1 MARIGR
7 ALGLVL
13 GLGAAAC
20 TTTLP
25 SVEPPEV
32 SLVGLTLGRSG
43 VLEHRLW
50 VDLRLSNPN
59 AFDLAIERLQFAL
72 EVNQQR
78 FGRGSLHRGV
88 ELPAHG
94 EIVVAVLMTITTGD
108 LIATMMD
115 LSSEQQL
122 PYRLVGDARLDHVVA
137 QTVPFTGSGRLEL
150 PRVAA
155 AQAEG
160 T

>member
-7 ALGLVL
+7 ALCLAL
-13 GLGAAAC
+13 GVGVAAC
-20 TTTLP
+20 ATSLP
-25 SVEPPEV
+25 ALAPPEV
-32 SLVGLTLGRSG
+32 SLAGLTLGRSG
-43 VLEHRLW
+43 RLEHRLW
-50 VDLRLSNPN
+50 VDLRLRNPN
-59 AFDLAIERLQFAL
+59 AFDLDVERLQFAL

-78 FGRGSLHRGV
+78 FGRGRLHREVG
-88 ELPAHG
+88 LPAHG
-94 EIVVAVLMTITTGD
+94 EVVVAVLMTITTGD

-122 PYRLVGDARLDHVVA
+122 PYRLVGRADLDYGLV
-137 QTVPFTGSGRLEL
+137 QTMPFEGHGRLEL

-155 AQAEG
+155 AQAGG

>member
-1 MARIGR
+1 MSRIGR
-7 ALGLVL
+7 ALCLALAL
-13 GLGAAAC
+13 GVAAC

-25 SVEPPEV
+25 SVASPEA
-32 SLVGLTLGRSG
+32 SLAGLTLGRSG
-43 VLEHRLW
+43 RLEHRLW

-78 FGRGSLHRGV
+78 FGRGRLRREV
-88 ELPAHG
+88 ALPAHG
-94 EIVVAVLMTITTGD
+94 EVLVPVLMTITAGA

-115 LSSEQQL
+115 LSSGQQL
-122 PYRLVGDARLDHVVA
+122 PYRLVGAAQLEHVLVH
-137 QTVPFTGSGRLEL
+137 TMPFEGHGRLEL

-155 AQAEG
+155 APAG
-160 T
+160 GS

>member
-7 ALGLVL
+7 ALGLSL
-13 GLGAAAC
+13 GFGVAAC
-20 TTTLP
+20 TTLP

-32 SLVGLTLGRSG
+32 SLVGLTLGRAG

-59 AFDLAIERLQFAL
+59 AFPLALERLQFAL

-78 FGRGSLHRGV
+78 FGRGSLRREVG
-88 ELPAHG
+88 LPAHG
-94 EIVVAVLMTITTGD
+94 EVVVPVLMTITTGD

-122 PYRLVGDARLDHVVA
+122 PYRLVGEAELGHVAA
-137 QTVPFTGSGRLEL
+137 QTMPFEGHGRLEL

-155 AQAEG
+155 AHVGG